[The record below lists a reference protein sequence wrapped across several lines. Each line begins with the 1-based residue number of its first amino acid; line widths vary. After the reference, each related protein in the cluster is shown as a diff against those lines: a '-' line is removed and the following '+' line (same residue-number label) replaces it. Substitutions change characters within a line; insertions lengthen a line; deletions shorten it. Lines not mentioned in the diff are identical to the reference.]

1 MKFSDIIGQE
11 ETIGQLRAMVDQG
24 RMPHALM
31 LFGPMGSGKLAMAL
45 ALARYMLCQHPV
57 DGQPCGQCTDCRMT
71 EQWAHPDLHFS
82 FPLFKQKS
90 TDQPISD
97 DRLAEWREQLS
108 RTPYFTPNDWLAD
121 LHGENQ
127 QLQFY
132 VGESDSLQRKLSL
145 KASQGGYR
153 IVIVWLPEKMPPATA
168 NKLLKLIEEPPSQTH
183 FILVSQEPEQVL
195 GTILSRTQRMRVPA
209 LPEQIIAQALTE
221 RHGVAPDRAAT
232 LAHVAQGSYT
242 QALALVS
249 DDDERKAHFDFFVQL
264 MRYCYMRQAQEMRQ
278 WADQVSGLGRER
290 QKRMLEYFQRL
301 VRENFVSN
309 FRQPQLVY
317 MTDEEEAFARNFA
330 RFINERNVIPFT
342 EELAACQ
349 AEIEQNVSPRMVFF
363 DLALKITLL
372 LKK

>member
-1 MKFSDIIGQE
+1 MTFSHIIGQE

-209 LPEQIIAQALTE
+209 LPEQVIAQALTG
-221 RHGVAPDRAAT
+221 RHGVAPDHAAT